1 MSVPPVSYAAIT
13 PARDEATTL
22 PRLAES
28 LAGQTVP
35 PTRWVIVDNG
45 STDGTLAIA
54 TELAEQYPWIE
65 VLNTA
70 GDDRPVRGGAI
81 VRAFHAGLDALGGE
95 ADVVANLDAD
105 VSFEPDF
112 FARLLAAFAEDQS
125 LGIASGTCYEEQDG
139 EWRQRHVTGTTV
151 WGATRAYRRACL
163 ADVLPLEERMG
174 WDGIDEMKASARGWH
189 THAITDLPFKHH
201 REEGERD
208 GSRRRARAA
217 QGRAAHY
224 IGYRPWYLVLR
235 SLHHARHEPAA
246 LAMIWGY
253 TGAAIRRAPQHP
265 DRAVR
270 DELRRRQSLRRIPV
284 RAREA
289 FGRR

>member
-54 TELAEQYPWIE
+54 TELAERSPWIE

-81 VRAFHAGLDALGGE
+81 VRAFHAGLEALAGE
-95 ADVVANLDAD
+95 ADIVANLDAD

-112 FARLLAAFAEDQS
+112 FARLLAAFAEDPR

-174 WDGIDEMKASARGWH
+174 WDGIDEMKASARGWR
-189 THAITDLPFKHH
+189 THALTDLPFKHH
-201 REEGERD
+201 REEGQRD
-208 GSRRRARAA
+208 GSRRRARIA

-235 SLHHARHEPAA
+235 SLHHARREPAA

-253 TGAAIRRAPQHP
+253 AGAAIRRSPQHP

-270 DELRRRQSLRRIPV
+270 DELRRRQSLRRVPT